1 MKRISSIISLL
12 LVAGAALGQQVSL
25 TANPANETAIGTT
38 VALSA
43 SVRVGGPA
51 TQLPGAP
58 TYHRDGFRFTFK
70 AQRTWPCAETVTIAE
85 NVRATG
91 GQSTLAYVT
100 HASSYPWSGAKAGE
114 YTISVDVTYIAIAR
128 GAITPQ
134 GTILK
139 PQRIGSA
146 TMSYKVK
153 PQPGWGGNIKTTFD
167 PPSPATMPTSGP
179 LPVNLTIS
187 MYFPQEFRW
196 YRYYNRNC
204 IGCPAGTATQ
214 NHVLSATFAMKIP
227 AAGSYIFPIDI
238 DKVVQYPGQ
247 SDCTWEQSIQMPHT
261 TPAYYYVNR
270 AP

>member
-12 LVAGAALGQQVSL
+12 FVAGTALGQQVSL
-25 TANPANETAIGTT
+25 TANPANETVVGTT

-58 TYHRDGFRFTFK
+58 TYDRNGFRFTFK
-70 AQRTWPCAETVTIAE
+70 SQRKWPCAETVTIAE

-91 GQSTLAYVT
+91 GQSTLTVVT

-114 YTISVDVTYIAIAR
+114 YTISVDVTYIRIGR
-128 GAITPQ
+128 AITKQ

-139 PQRIGSA
+139 PERIGSA
-146 TMSYKVK
+146 TMSYKVM
-153 PQPGWGGNIKTTFD
+153 PQPGWSGNVKTTFD
-167 PPSPATMPTSGP
+167 PPSPATLPASPP
-179 LPVNLTIS
+179 LSVNLYVS
-187 MYFPQEFRW
+187 MYFPEEFKW
-196 YRYYNRNC
+196 YRYKNRNC
-204 IGCPAGTATQ
+204 MGCPAGTATQ
-214 NHVLSATFAMKIP
+214 NHVTSATFAMKIP
-227 AAGSYIFPIDI
+227 TTGSYIFPIDI

-261 TPAYYYVNR
+261 TPAWYYVNR
-270 AP
+270 